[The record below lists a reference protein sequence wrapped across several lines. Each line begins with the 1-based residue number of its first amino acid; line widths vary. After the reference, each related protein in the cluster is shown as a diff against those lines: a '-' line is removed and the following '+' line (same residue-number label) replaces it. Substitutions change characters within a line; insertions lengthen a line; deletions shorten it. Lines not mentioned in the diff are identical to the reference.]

1 MKQVI
6 ENQRTARKDDVIQI
20 RASGDTKAILQQAA
34 NLRGQKL
41 SEFMLEIARRHAED
55 AILNQRTFF
64 LDAKAHEKFLA
75 LLDSPSKANAEL
87 RKRARRKPIWSR

>member
-1 MKQVI
+1 
-6 ENQRTARKDDVIQI
+6 
-20 RASGDTKAILQQAA
+20 
-34 NLRGQKL
+34 LRGQKL